1 MFLRKV
7 TNDASSANSKYSM
20 DMIPA
25 RGNRKPAQP
34 AAMALYSAG
43 RLTRSVGYQDEA
55 SIPRRTNTASLAT
68 AGW

>member
-7 TNDASSANSKYSM
+7 TDHASSASDKYSM
-20 DMIPA
+20 DVIPVL
-25 RGNRKPAQP
+25 GNGKPGQP